1 MPLMDSL
8 KDVSLII
15 ATFNEEDS
23 IGFVLDEIVDY
34 DFHEVIIVDGE
45 SKDKTIDIA
54 SKYKTKIITQ
64 KKYI

>member
-45 SKDKTIDIA
+45 STSLDI
-54 SKYKTKIITQ
+54 TRFFL
-64 KKYI
+64 